1 MFKTNQPKETK
12 MPMIKIEPTD
22 HISKK
27 KAILKILNQAQQV
40 FVYNGILEY
49 HFKTSKTEL
58 LHVFK
63 TRYESQLTVK
73 QSDGS
78 LDLYYMNEFL
88 DEFKDNCSLNEHNQL
103 FFN

>member
-1 MFKTNQPKETK
+1 
-12 MPMIKIEPTD
+12 MIKIEPTD

-40 FVYNGILEY
+40 FIYNNLLEY
-49 HFKTSKTEL
+49 HFKSSKTEIL
-58 LHVFK
+58 QVFK
-63 TRYESQLTVK
+63 NRYESQLTVK

-88 DEFKDNCSLNEHNQL
+88 DEFKDNCNLNEHNQL

>member
-1 MFKTNQPKETK
+1 

-40 FVYNGILEY
+40 FIYNNLLEY
-49 HFKTSKTEL
+49 HFKSSKTEIL
-58 LHVFK
+58 QVFK
-63 TRYESQLTVK
+63 NRYESQLTVK

-78 LDLYYMNEFL
+78 LDFYYMNEFL

>member
-40 FVYNGILEY
+40 FIYNNLLEY
-49 HFKTSKTEL
+49 HFKSSKTEIL
-58 LHVFK
+58 QVFK
-63 TRYESQLTVK
+63 NRYESQLTVK

-78 LDLYYMNEFL
+78 LDFYYMNEFL
-88 DEFKDNCSLNEHNQL
+88 DEFKQNCSLNGYNQL
-103 FFN
+103 YFN